1 MYYIDIKDYL
11 ESVSEQSSEDS
22 NDILNIPV
30 WDVKCNRIK
39 IVRNYLPITT
49 ICNKKLI

>member
-11 ESVSEQSSEDS
+11 ENALKCESEPD

-30 WDVKCNRIK
+30 WEVSTNRIK
-39 IVRNYLPITT
+39 IVRNYLPINT
-49 ICNKKLI
+49 ICDKKLI